1 MDFQTSIL
9 GRMNGFLYRC
19 RADENYTM
27 LEMTNG
33 IERIFG
39 YPADEIIGNRTR
51 TFTSI
56 MYEEDVPLMDEI
68 VGQALE
74 RRTDWTMEYRIRH
87 AMGHLIWVTETGG
100 GIWDEEGELLYL
112 EGSIINIESLYQR
125 IDEQTSGMRVTASKT
140 NEILQS
146 LRYLKLLAVNAGRPP
161 APARPDRALR
171 CLPPRCA
178 RLPTPRKRPHAPFPT
193 HNARRKA
200 ERYPSSGRFAAKFKP
215 TLLTVQCFHR
225 LQRFSNGLR

>member
-1 MDFQTSIL
+1 MLSSGIVTCAFLNETTQIHLQLFSSDVAFMDFQTSIL
-9 GRMNGFLYRC
+9 GRMSGFLYRC

-39 YPADEIIGNRTR
+39 YPVDEIIGNRTR

-68 VGQALE
+68 VGRALE
-74 RRTDWTMEYRIRH
+74 KRTDWTMEYRIRH

-100 GIWDEEGELLYL
+100 GIWDEKGELLYL

-125 IDEQTSGMRVTASKT
+125 IDDQTADMRITASKT

-146 LRYLKLLAVNAGRPP
+146 LRYLKLLAVNAGIE
-161 APARPDRALR
+161 AARAGTAGSGFAVLAAEMRTLANSSEEAARAIS
-171 CLPPRCA
+171 
-178 RLPTPRKRPHAPFPT
+178 
-193 HNARRKA
+193 NAQRKA
-200 ERYPSSGRFAAKFKP
+200 EG
-215 TLLTVQCFHR
+215 
-225 LQRFSNGLR
+225 